1 MSLDDQTVA
10 AAEHDGLRGEDWHFD
25 GGFGKAWL
33 DCGRREVLAACQAQW
48 NWAKYQ
54 ENVGQKNNIS
64 DAMLHQKW
72 NEIIR
77 KVECFQK
84 LRKALL
90 DNLRKLEH
98 LHLGRKYPE
107 TR

>member
-1 MSLDDQTVA
+1 M
-10 AAEHDGLRGEDWHFD
+10 
-25 GGFGKAWL
+25 
-33 DCGRREVLAACQAQW
+33 
-48 NWAKYQ
+48 
-54 ENVGQKNNIS
+54 
-64 DAMLHQKW
+64 MHQKW

-98 LHLGRKYPE
+98 LHLGL
-107 TR
+107 

>member
-1 MSLDDQTVA
+1 
-10 AAEHDGLRGEDWHFD
+10 
-25 GGFGKAWL
+25 
-33 DCGRREVLAACQAQW
+33 
-48 NWAKYQ
+48 
-54 ENVGQKNNIS
+54 
-64 DAMLHQKW
+64 MLHQKW

-107 TR
+107 TGKSG